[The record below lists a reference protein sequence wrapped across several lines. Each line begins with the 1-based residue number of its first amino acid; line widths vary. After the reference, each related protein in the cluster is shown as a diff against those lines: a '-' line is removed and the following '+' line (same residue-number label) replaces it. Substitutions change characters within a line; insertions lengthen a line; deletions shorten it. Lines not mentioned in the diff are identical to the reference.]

1 MVMRQLINV
10 PLKANRD
17 QSTSQLP
24 QSSQITLNNQSNQ
37 SADNQL
43 VNPNTQQQQIMKYD
57 NIKNLMDESIK
68 YAKESLQLDVKDGM
82 SWYFF
87 SFFVVGISNVSLK

>member
-10 PLKANRD
+10 PSKTNRD
-17 QSTSQLP
+17 QPTSQTSQSTTQIQNN
-24 QSSQITLNNQSNQ
+24 QSSQ
-37 SADNQL
+37 SADQL
-43 VNPNTQQQQIMKYD
+43 VNSNTQQQQQFMKYD

-82 SWYFF
+82 SW
-87 SFFVVGISNVSLK
+87 

>member
-1 MVMRQLINV
+1 
-10 PLKANRD
+10 
-17 QSTSQLP
+17 
-24 QSSQITLNNQSNQ
+24 
-37 SADNQL
+37 
-43 VNPNTQQQQIMKYD
+43 
-57 NIKNLMDESIK
+57 MDESIK